1 MFQNWLQQSF
11 CGFPV
16 GLQEMKWSKESIIVE
31 IGCRHLEAYLECA
44 SIAYR
49 IMKVRRFFKGF
60 CDFPVKMLTQS
71 WALKSKT
78 LTQ

>member
-49 IMKVRRFFKGF
+49 IMKE
-60 CDFPVKMLTQS
+60 DF
-71 WALKSKT
+71 LKASVTFLLKC
-78 LTQ
+78 